1 MNETGKQHKAA
12 WEYDAYNFWVE
23 HSGTPQER
31 AAEDKA
37 DPVRMLRKYAAYFDR
52 YEGVRIANIC
62 GSCGKKAVPL
72 ALLGAFVFHW
82 PVLLV
87 YACTCLDEVGKIPW
101 VMAHFRKYKWVKDLT
116 IPSGTSSNT

>member
-23 HSGTPQER
+23 HSGTPKER

-62 GSCGKKAVPL
+62 GSF
-72 ALLGAFVFHW
+72 LLRIPFTCFHS
-82 PVLLV
+82 P
-87 YACTCLDEVGKIPW
+87 E
-101 VMAHFRKYKWVKDLT
+101 AHNAA
-116 IPSGTSSNT
+116 S